1 MTKQNILLV
10 EPGYPNKY
18 PPLGLM
24 KIAAYH
30 GPRGRGDNVL
40 FVKGDTREVLGQV
53 WDRVYVTTLF
63 SFEWKRTAAAIDF
76 ALRSARGQ
84 SERVFVGGIAA
95 TLMFDEFIQ
104 EPRWAGVRFIKG
116 LLDQPPARSLH
127 LSTDDGDF
135 GAHDVVGTPI
145 EELVPDYSILGHV
158 PYAYPV
164 QDAYFGYAS
173 RGCIR
178 KCSFCGVPKLEG
190 GQREMPPITG
200 LVVGVDE
207 QFGPRKDL
215 ILMDNNV
222 VASSRYREVI
232 AEIRDLGFHRGAV
245 FERPD
250 SRPVKRRVDFNQGVD
265 ARILAKT
272 PMYLKEMS
280 TICIDPLRIA
290 FDHVG
295 MRRVYERSVEMAAD
309 LRTEVAFELHAL
321 QLHGHAERPLP
332 AHEHQHRAQRAARRP
347 NLVLPDALPA
357 RHDEGSVSS
366 SARTGIATT
375 LRSFQIMLQATHGVV
390 SGSNEFFLR
399 AFGSSY
405 DEFERLL
412 SLPHAFIFHRDFY
425 EFGKGRPVLDEYN
438 ALRRRLNTTQQGEL
452 IGLLSAALLE
462 RPQREAFLRLVSDKS
477 LSHFIRQLAPFHA
490 IDTKAPK
497 VTDIAQ
503 VFPELTPDQMLP
515 EPEALVE
522 DAGLYE
528 SLDEPPAVD
537 LMSSQSVGPRRHP
550 MITDPIVGGDLL
562 RLITAGMYAN
572 PLVLYREYLQNAADA
587 IASQGRGA
595 VHVKIDRL
603 QAQVTIVERRDRPV
617 TQRGGPPPHRHW
629 TQYKRPHDRPR
640 FPRNRPTVRPR
651 LRRAG

>member
-1 MTKQNILLV
+1 MTRQNILLV

-40 FVKGDTREVLGQV
+40 FVKGHAPEVFDQV

-76 ALRSARGQ
+76 ALRAARGQ
-84 SERVFVGGIAA
+84 AERVFVGGIAA
-95 TLMFDEFIQ
+95 TLMFDEFLR

-116 LLDQPPARSLH
+116 LLDQPPAISLQ
-127 LSTDDGDF
+127 LCAYDGDF
-135 GAHDVVGTPI
+135 GADDIIGTPV

-158 PYAYPV
+158 PYTYPV
-164 QDAYFGYAS
+164 RDAYFGYAS

-190 GQREMPPITG
+190 SQREMPPITG
-200 LVVGVDE
+200 LVSGVDE
-207 QFGPRKDL
+207 QFGPKKDL

-222 VASSRYREVI
+222 VASSRYKEVI
-232 AEIRDLGFHRGAV
+232 AEIRDLGFHRGAL
-245 FERPD
+245 FERPGG
-250 SRPVKRRVDFNQGVD
+250 RQVKRRVDFNQGVD

-280 TICIDPLRIA
+280 KLCIDPLRIA

-309 LRTEVAFELHAL
+309 NGLRSLSNYMLYNFMDTPRDLYQRMSINIELN
-321 QLHGHAERPLP
+321 ERLGVQIWSFPMRYLP
-332 AHEHQHRAQRAARRP
+332 VTMKDRSHIGKNWNRYY
-347 NLVLPDALPA
+347 
-357 RHDEGSVSS
+357 
-366 SARTGIATT
+366 

-405 DEFERLL
+405 EEFERLL
-412 SLPHAFIFHRDFY
+412 ALPHAFIFHRDFY
-425 EFGKGRPVLDEYN
+425 ERGKGRPVLDEYN
-438 ALRRRLNTTQQGEL
+438 AIQRRLNSAQKGEL
-452 IGLLSAALLE
+452 TGLLSAALTA
-462 RPQREAFLRLVSDKS
+462 RPQREALVKLASDRS
-477 LSHFIRQLAPFHA
+477 LNQVIRQLAPFHA

-497 VTDIAQ
+497 VTDIAD

-515 EPEALVE
+515 EPEAVVE

-528 SLDEPPAVD
+528 SLDGSAALGP
-537 LMSSQSVGPRRHP
+537 SSSEG
-550 MITDPIVGGDLL
+550 ISL
-562 RLITAGMYAN
+562 
-572 PLVLYREYLQNAADA
+572 
-587 IASQGRGA
+587 
-595 VHVKIDRL
+595 
-603 QAQVTIVERRDRPV
+603 PV
-617 TQRGGPPPHRHW
+617 AR
-629 TQYKRPHDRPR
+629 
-640 FPRNRPTVRPR
+640 
-651 LRRAG
+651 